1 MTVMLERPARQAAK
15 RRKAKPGGPVS
26 VIRRRQARDW
36 YPEAGCRDADPELFF
51 DYGSSTSREQAK
63 AICWACPVRQ
73 LCLGEVMEQEAGFG
87 GTAAQNEKYR
97 YGVRGGYTS
106 TERWELAYPEE
117 AAARRERE
125 RRKRAEKKQLVP
137 AA

>member
-1 MTVMLERPARQAAK
+1 MTMMLERPAERARRGPRAAS
-15 RRKAKPGGPVS
+15 PVS
-26 VIRRRQARDW
+26 VTRRRPVRDW
-36 YPEAGCRDADPELFF
+36 LPEAGCREEDPELFYE
-51 DYGSSTSREQAK
+51 YGSSTSREQAK
-63 AICWACPVRQ
+63 AVCWGCPVRE
-73 LCLGEVMEQEAGFG
+73 LCFDEVMAQEAGFG
-87 GTAAQNEKYR
+87 GSAQQNEKYR

-125 RRKRAEKKQLVP
+125 ERKKAEKKQLTP